1 MSFDCNCSFSEAF
14 FILFFQTY
22 PSEKENTGIHM
33 FPFVLLTWQTISHL
47 DCADSRYYSVCHL
60 LYCVVV
66 CFQHMFPRLPGK
78 KYWYWRDDSGPP
90 MFCPDQLT
98 SSGRNISSIL
108 QVETTQTVFL
118 KPVLSF
124 FKTFLLVKLWHAA
137 SVGAEDGATATLL
150 CLWTRVELN
159 LEEGERQRCHP
170 SVKRLANKSRQ
181 SRGRRE
187 GKERTRGE
195 IWRAKG

>member
-1 MSFDCNCSFSEAF
+1 M
-14 FILFFQTY
+14 QTVATIQ
-22 PSEKENTGIHM
+22 SVTCCI
-33 FPFVLLTWQTISHL
+33 VLLFVFNTCSR
-47 DCADSRYYSVCHL
+47 DSLERSTDTDGMILGRRCSVRMEL
-60 LYCVVV
+60 VS
-66 CFQHMFPRLPGK
+66 
-78 KYWYWRDDSGPP
+78 W
-90 MFCPDQLT
+90 
-98 SSGRNISSIL
+98 SGRNIGSIL

>member
-1 MSFDCNCSFSEAF
+1 MTNHQSSWLCRQSLLFSLSLVVLCCCLFSTHVPETPWKEVL
-14 FILFFQTY
+14 IL
-22 PSEKENTGIHM
+22 TGW
-33 FPFVLLTWQTISHL
+33 FWA
-47 DCADSRYYSVCHL
+47 ADVQSWSANKLH
-60 LYCVVV
+60 
-66 CFQHMFPRLPGK
+66 PAAAG
-78 KYWYWRDDSGPP
+78 
-90 MFCPDQLT
+90 
-98 SSGRNISSIL
+98 
-108 QVETTQTVFL
+108 VETTQTIFL